1 MWGGPG
7 SSPCPWE
14 APGAAL
20 PPARP
25 RPRLAAETGAAG
37 TRAAG
42 QSSLRPSIPR
52 SPRSARGL
60 PRGPD
65 GCRPG
70 LLSPLGTDLSRNPVA
85 RSAHPGLSG
94 RGHGRRCPL
103 RGRGLHPASGS
114 PRGYRVPQT
123 PRIFVAARSEVV
135 LGDLKVSVSNFG
147 VGVTTFCPAKGI
159 R

>member
-1 MWGGPG
+1 MGRARELALPLGGAWRCPPACEASAPPG
-7 SSPCPWE
+7 CGDRRGGDPGGRSVFPPSLHPSVSEVSSGAATRSGRLQAGPPL
-14 APGAAL
+14 APGY
-20 PPARP
+20 RP
-25 RPRLAAETGAAG
+25 VPEPGRSLCTPRTV
-37 TRAAG
+37 R
-42 QSSLRPSIPR
+42 
-52 SPRSARGL
+52 
-60 PRGPD
+60 
-65 GCRPG
+65 
-70 LLSPLGTDLSRNPVA
+70 
-85 RSAHPGLSG
+85 
-94 RGHGRRCPL
+94 RGHGPRCPL

>member
-14 APGAAL
+14 APGAAF

-70 LLSPLGTDLSRNPVA
+70 LLSSLGTDLSRNPVA

-94 RGHGRRCPL
+94 RGHGPRCPL

-147 VGVTTFCPAKGI
+147 VGVTMFCPAKGI